1 MLQSP
6 EETKPKQVVFRGWKS
21 QVAESLQYKQCE
33 SYPKGPERMTK
44 PISSTKSYL
53 RLSTGNYLSKILTT
67 PLDFHV
73 VSVNNMSYFEFFF
86 NISSGNVL
94 KLCGISWS
102 LPVYQNLFSF
112 LLLRKC
118 WLSTD
123 ILENSGFSCMRV
135 KIVPGHHRKQQKM
148 KETCYKAFPFSLY
161 SHFLFPPSQHIHLH
175 RLFLKVLK
183 DNLLMI
189 KVHNVNYDL

>member
-1 MLQSP
+1 
-6 EETKPKQVVFRGWKS
+6 
-21 QVAESLQYKQCE
+21 
-33 SYPKGPERMTK
+33 MTK
-44 PISSTKSYL
+44 PISSTKSYR

-73 VSVNNMSYFEFFF
+73 VSVNNMSYFEVFF

-102 LPVYQNLFSF
+102 LLVYQNLFSF
-112 LLLRKC
+112 LLHRKC

-135 KIVPGHHRKQQKM
+135 KVVPAHHRKQQKM

-161 SHFLFPPSQHIHLH
+161 SHFLCPPSQHTYLH